1 MREPEEI
8 KKDLEAIRAE
18 MKKRSPNSGKA
29 SVQKKFDELSK
40 KDIELE
46 KELVESL
53 EQKYKMKKSSVY
65 L

>member
-8 KKDLEAIRAE
+8 KKDLEAIRAA
-18 MKKRSPNSGKA
+18 MKKRSPNSGRA
-29 SVQKKFDELSK
+29 SAQKKLDELSK

-53 EQKYKMKKSSVY
+53 EQKYKMKKTSVY